1 MRLTALGPAAVS
13 TVLLSVVSGVPHELR
28 GAKIHKR
35 AQNIA
40 DEYDYIVVGAG
51 TAGLTVADRLT
62 ADGTCKYPPPSHL
75 GPS

>member
-1 MRLTALGPAAVS
+1 MRLTVLGPAAVFAA
-13 TVLLSVVSGVPHELR
+13 LLPVVSGVPHELR

-35 AQNIA
+35 AQDIA
-40 DEYDYIVVGAG
+40 EEYDYIVVGAG

-62 ADGTCKYPPPSHL
+62 ADGTCKSPPPSHI